1 MQFFRNEKLYLSILG
16 YNFLLKYRMYVF
28 LVDHR
33 TNFLYNSFSTC
44 AVVVV
49 LEQEADFC

>member
-1 MQFFRNEKLYLSILG
+1 MKKLYLSILG

-44 AVVVV
+44 VVVV
-49 LEQEADFC
+49 VVWEQEADFR